1 MNQHASLM
9 KEAYACMVL
18 PTSEDVGHVW
28 HFSGEGQG
36 IWEEDGLSLLPMPPD
51 SVFWEQLY
59 ALAQT

>member
-1 MNQHASLM
+1 M

-18 PTSEDVGHVW
+18 PTSEDIGHVW
-28 HFSGEGQG
+28 HFSGGGQG